1 MPLIKS
7 AIKKV
12 RKDKKRTKQNE
23 QYITAYK
30 EMIKNIKKSGKEAQ
44 KLLSKFYNLVDK
56 ATKRKIIHKNKGSR
70 LKSRISKFV
79 NKNKK

>member
-23 QYITAYK
+23 SYVIAYK
-30 EMIKNIKKSGKEAQ
+30 ELTKKIKKGGAEGK
-44 KLLSKFYNLVDK
+44 KLLNKFYALVDK
-56 ATKRKIIHKNKGSR
+56 ATKRKIIHKKKGSR
-70 LKSRISKFV
+70 IKSRITKFV